1 MQMLKKSAAMAM
13 TIKPAG
19 ANLPVDVRVA
29 VLEGL
34 CKALQEQLKN
44 HEELLASVFK
54 SDGRIELWAAQK
66 LDLVVGG
73 TRISIDATGIR
84 IQSPLK
90 VTVDSPK
97 CDINV
102 TNFDLNAGAAKFN
115 AGSAKF
121 DTGVVEATH
130 NIKCETIQANNV
142 VGANY
147 TPGSGNV
154 W

>member
-44 HEELLASVFK
+44 HEELLESIFK
-54 SDGRIELWAAQK
+54 PDGRIELWAAQK
-66 LDLVVGG
+66 LDLVVAGS
-73 TRISIDATGIR
+73 RISVDGTGIR

-90 VTVDSPK
+90 VTVDASK
-97 CDINV
+97 VEANV
-102 TNFDLNAGAAKFN
+102 ANFDVN

-121 DTGVVEATH
+121 NAGTVEAT
-130 NIKCETIQANNV
+130 NLIKCQTIQANSV
-142 VGANY
+142 IGASY
-147 TPGSGNV
+147 TPGAGNV

>member
-19 ANLPVDVRVA
+19 ANLPVDVRLA

-54 SDGRIELWAAQK
+54 PDGRIELWAAQK
-66 LDLVVGG
+66 LDLVVAGS
-73 TRISIDATGIR
+73 RISVDATGIR
-84 IQSPLK
+84 IQSPVK
-90 VTVDSPK
+90 VTVDASIIEVNTGSVQMNTGMVK
-97 CDINV
+97 TSGMIMCDTIKANSV
-102 TNFDLNAGAAKFN
+102 I
-115 AGSAKF
+115 GSS
-121 DTGVVEATH
+121 
-130 NIKCETIQANNV
+130 
-142 VGANY
+142 Y
-147 TPGSGNV
+147 TPGSGNI

>member
-19 ANLPVDVRVA
+19 ANLPLDVRLA

-54 SDGRIELWAAQK
+54 PDGRIELWAAQK
-66 LDLVVGG
+66 LDLVVAG
-73 TRISIDATGIR
+73 TRISVDATGIR

-90 VTVDSPK
+90 VTVDASK
-97 CDINV
+97 IEASAA
-102 TNFDLNAGAAKFN
+102 NFDVN

-121 DTGVVEATH
+121 NAGIVEAT
-130 NIKCETIQANNV
+130 NLIKCQTIQANSV
-142 VGANY
+142 IGAGY
-147 TPGSGNV
+147 TPGAGNV